1 VISAPGNLPD
11 GVSNVKTAKP
21 NTKECLLNRE
31 AVEFLRDLHERFESR
46 RQELLLERDGRQ
58 RQFDL
63 GYLPDFLPG
72 TDPLQRRQW
81 TITPL
86 PSDFAHRQ
94 VTLSGPP
101 DREALSRG
109 LDSGANVLIADFDDQ
124 LSPTWANC
132 LEGHACLR
140 EVSDGLGNPAVVF
153 VRPRNWSLEEKHFLV
168 RETPISASLFDF
180 GLSIFHGSCARFS
193 LPKLETHQEG
203 HLWGDIFRFTEERL
217 AIPHGTIRVI
227 LSIET
232 ISAAFEMEELLY
244 ELRDYAVALECSPTN
259 YLSSFAR
266 TFRAHSESLLPQR
279 NDITMNQPFLHAL
292 QELLVHTCHKHG
304 IHAISSWLPQL
315 RARGGACLNMRHE
328 VARGFDGISVADAN
342 LVPVARAAFEQ
353 AAKDAP
359 SMEPLER
366 DCYIT
371 SGALISRV
379 HGKITMVALK
389 ENVEL
394 ALEHLEAW
402 LSGGSLQRPSRMGS
416 MATVELCRAQL
427 WQWIRHSA
435 RLTCGRRVT
444 RYLIECFVR
453 DLLVTIE
460 RRIGEVEF
468 AASKFR
474 LAADLLL
481 SSCTDGFGSPL
492 VFRAYDR
499 LG

>member
-1 VISAPGNLPD
+1 
-11 GVSNVKTAKP
+11 VKTAEP
-21 NTKECLLNRE
+21 RTKECLLSQE
-31 AVEFLRDLHERFESR
+31 AVEFLRDLHDRFEPR
-46 RQELLLERDGRQ
+46 RQELLLEREGRQ

-72 TDPLQRRQW
+72 ADPVQKRQW
-81 TITPL
+81 TIRTL
-86 PSDFAHRQ
+86 SSDLAHRQ

-101 DREALSRG
+101 NREALLRG
-109 LDSGANVLIADFDDQ
+109 FDSGANVLIADFDDQ

-132 LEGHACLR
+132 LEGHTCLG
-140 EVSDGLGNPAVVF
+140 EISEGLGGKPAVVF

-203 HLWGDIFRFTEERL
+203 RLWGDIFQFAEERL
-217 AIPHGTIRVI
+217 AMPRGTIRVI

-266 TFRAHSESLLPQR
+266 TFRANSESLLPQR

-315 RARGGACLNMRHE
+315 RVRGSVCLNMRHE
-328 VARGFDGISVADAN
+328 VARGFDGISVSNAE
-342 LVPVARAAFEQ
+342 LVPVARTAFAE
-353 AAKDAP
+353 AAKESP
-359 SMEPLER
+359 SMGPLER
-366 DCYIT
+366 QCYIT

-394 ALEHLEAW
+394 ALENLEAW
-402 LSGGSLQRPSRMGS
+402 LSGGSLERPNRLGS
-416 MATVELCRAQL
+416 MATVELCRSQL

-460 RRIGEVEF
+460 HRIGEVEF
-468 AASKFR
+468 ATSKFR

-499 LG
+499 LA

>member
-1 VISAPGNLPD
+1 
-11 GVSNVKTAKP
+11 
-21 NTKECLLNRE
+21 LNRE
-31 AVEFLRDLHERFESR
+31 AVEFLRDLHDRFEPR
-46 RQELLLERDGRQ
+46 RQELLLEREGRQ

-72 TDPLQRRQW
+72 TDPVQKREW
-81 TITPL
+81 TIRTL
-86 PSDFAHRQ
+86 PSDLAHRQ

-101 DREALSRG
+101 AREALSRG
-109 LDSGANVLIADFDDQ
+109 FDSGANVLIADFDDQ
-124 LSPTWANC
+124 FSPTWANC
-132 LEGHACLR
+132 LEGHACLG
-140 EVSDGLGNPAVVF
+140 EVSQKWEQSPSVVF

-168 RETPISASLFDF
+168 QETPISASLFDF
-180 GLSIFHGSCARFS
+180 GLCIFHGSCAHFS
-193 LPKLETHQEG
+193 LPKLETHEEG
-203 HLWGDIFRFTEERL
+203 RLWCDIFRFTEERL
-217 AIPHGTIRVI
+217 AIPRGTIRVI

-304 IHAISSWLPQL
+304 IRAISSWLPQL
-315 RARGGACLNMRHE
+315 RVRGSVSLNMRHE
-328 VARGFDGISVADAN
+328 VARGFDGICVADAG

-353 AAKDAP
+353 AAKDGP
-359 SMEPLER
+359 SVEPLER
-366 DCYIT
+366 HCYIT

-379 HGKITMVALK
+379 HGKITMVALR

-402 LSGGSLQRPSRMGS
+402 LSGGSLQRPNRMGS
-416 MATVELCRAQL
+416 MATAELCRAQL

-460 RRIGEVEF
+460 HRIGEVEF
-468 AASKFR
+468 ATSKFR

-492 VFRAYDR
+492 VFHAYDR
-499 LG
+499 LA

>member
-1 VISAPGNLPD
+1 VN
-11 GVSNVKTAKP
+11 TAEP
-21 NTKECLLNRE
+21 HTKECLLSQD
-31 AVEFLRDLHERFESR
+31 AVAFLYELHDRFESR
-46 RQELLLERDGRQ
+46 RQELLLERQGRQ
-58 RQFDL
+58 REFDL
-63 GYLPDFLPG
+63 GYLPDFLPLRNQVQKL
-72 TDPLQRRQW
+72 PW
-81 TITPL
+81 TTMPI
-86 PSDFAHRQ
+86 PSDLAHWQ

-101 DREALSRG
+101 DREALSLG
-109 LDSGANVLIADFDDQ
+109 FDSGANVLIADFDDQ

-132 LEGHACLR
+132 LQGHFCLH
-140 EVSDGLGNPAVVF
+140 EVSNGLEGKPAVF

-168 RETPISASLFDF
+168 QERPISASLFDF

-193 LPKLETHQEG
+193 LPKLETHREG
-203 HLWGDIFRFTEERL
+203 RLWADIFQFTEERL
-217 AIPHGTIRVI
+217 AIPRGMIRVI

-244 ELRDYAVALECSPTN
+244 ELRDYTVALECSPTN

-266 TFRAHSESLLPQR
+266 TFRANGESLLPQR

-292 QELLVHTCHKHG
+292 QELLVHTCHKHE
-304 IHAISSWLPQL
+304 IYAISSWLPQL
-315 RARGGACLNMRHE
+315 RARGGVCLNMRHE
-328 VARGFDGISVADAN
+328 VARGFDGICVSDAELVA
-342 LVPVARAAFEQ
+342 VAHTAFEQ
-353 AAKDAP
+353 AAKEGVSMAP
-359 SMEPLER
+359 PER
-366 DCYIT
+366 HCYIT

-379 HGKITMVALK
+379 HGKITMLALE

-402 LSGGSLQRPSRMGS
+402 LSGDSPQRPHRMGS

-468 AASKFR
+468 SASKFR
-474 LAADLLL
+474 LAGELLL

-499 LG
+499 LA

>member
-1 VISAPGNLPD
+1 VFPANRFARWGF
-11 GVSNVKTAKP
+11 NVMTAEP
-21 NTKECLLNRE
+21 RTQEHLLNQD
-31 AVEFLRDLHERFESR
+31 AVEFLHDLHDRFESR
-46 RQELLLERDGRQ
+46 RQELLLEREGRQ

-72 TDPLQRRQW
+72 MDPVRKQQW

-86 PSDFAHRQ
+86 PSDLTHTQ
-94 VTLSGPP
+94 VTLSSPP
-101 DREALSRG
+101 DIESLSRG
-109 LDSGANVLIADFDDQ
+109 IDSGANVLIADFDDQ
-124 LSPTWANC
+124 FSPTWANC
-132 LEGHACLR
+132 LEGHDCLR
-140 EVSDGLGNPAVVF
+140 EISQRLGGNPSVVF
-153 VRPRNWSLEEKHFLV
+153 VRPRNWSLEEKHFV
-168 RETPISASLFDF
+168 VQERPISASLFDF
-180 GLSIFHGSCARFS
+180 GLSIFHGSCTRFS

-203 HLWGDIFRFTEERL
+203 RLWGDIFQFAEERL
-217 AIPHGTIRVI
+217 AMPQGTIRVI
-227 LSIET
+227 LSIDT

-244 ELRDYAVALECSPTN
+244 ELRNYAVALECSPTN

-266 TFRAHSESLLPQR
+266 TFRAHGESLLPQR

-292 QELLVHTCHKHG
+292 QELLIHTCHKHG

-315 RARGGACLNMRHE
+315 RVREGVCLNMRHE
-328 VARGFDGISVADAN
+328 VARGFDGISVADAG

-353 AAKDAP
+353 AAKDSP
-359 SMEPLER
+359 SKGQPER
-366 DCYIT
+366 HCYIT
-371 SGALISRV
+371 AGALISRV
-379 HGKITMVALK
+379 HGKITMLALK

-402 LSGGSLQRPSRMGS
+402 LSGGSLQRPHRMGS

-474 LAADLLL
+474 LAGELLL